1 MHYSTITS
9 KGQVTIPAAVR
20 DLLHL
25 ESGSKLEFIVHDN
38 VLLAIPINKSV
49 LDLEGILPKTDK
61 SFSCEEIDNII
72 RGE

>member
-20 DLLHL
+20 NLLHL
-25 ESGSKLEFIVHDN
+25 EAGSKLEFIVHDN
-38 VLLAIPINKSV
+38 ALLAIPINKSV

-61 SFSCEEIDNII
+61 IFSCEEIDDII
-72 RGE
+72 RG